1 MIDEGEFREVLEGA
15 AALAKRAARGKP
27 PRVRMG
33 KEVAEL
39 LAGLRGGPPPVSA
52 AAQASDGKQ
61 APSAGNGGEESLAG
75 IAAEV
80 RACAKCPLHELRN
93 NAVPGEGNPS
103 ADLVFV
109 GEAPGADED
118 RQGRPFVGRAGQL
131 LTDIIVKGMKMTREQ
146 VFICNV
152 LKCRPPDNRTPG
164 PDEVFHCEPYLIRQ
178 LQLIRPKVI
187 CALGGVAAQTLL
199 KSEATVGSLR
209 GKWHNYHGIPLRVT
223 YHPAYLLR
231 SPGEKA
237 KAWLD
242 IQEVMKLLAGQIPPP
257 F

>member
-1 MIDEGEFREVLEGA
+1 MIDEHEFREVLDGA
-15 AALAKRAARGKP
+15 AELAKRAARGRP

-39 LAGLRGGPPPVSA
+39 LAGLRGG
-52 AAQASDGKQ
+52 
-61 APSAGNGGEESLAG
+61 APHAPAPAPGADTPGPGDSLERIAG
-75 IAAEV
+75 EV
-80 RACAKCPLHELRN
+80 RACAKCPLHGLRT

-131 LTDIIVKGMKMTREQ
+131 LTDIIVKGMKMTRDE

-152 LKCRPPDNRTPG
+152 LKCRPPENRTPA
-164 PDEVFHCEPYLIRQ
+164 PDEVLHCEPYLIRQ
-178 LQLIRPKVI
+178 LGLIRPRVV

-199 KSEATVGSLR
+199 KSQATVGSLR
-209 GKWHNYHGIPLRVT
+209 GHWHNYHGIPLRVT

-242 IQEVMKLLAGQIPPP
+242 IQEVMKLLSGQIPPP